1 MQPMQKQVDTNFSLV
16 NGEEKFLMNSFRF
29 KIIEINDSRCPIG
42 VKCFTAGD
50 VKVKA
55 QIESQIYTF
64 ILKANSDA
72 LKFTHKNYTIEL
84 INVLPHTI
92 YQVKDQEE
100 KKTVWKIIQ

>member
-1 MQPMQKQVDTNFSLV
+1 MILNLLVFFLISCAVQPMQKQVDTNFSLV

-64 ILKANSDA
+64 ILKANRNIHMRKPS
-72 LKFTHKNYTIEL
+72 
-84 INVLPHTI
+84 
-92 YQVKDQEE
+92 
-100 KKTVWKIIQ
+100 